1 MKNFVAALSAVA
13 VLGCAAAAAQE
24 PITAARELYASAAY
38 EDALDVLS
46 KMRTPGV
53 EIAATDAEVLRAFC
67 LIALKREVEARS
79 VIETVVTER
88 PTYVPGEDDASP
100 RIRAEFREIRRRLL
114 PGVARQ
120 LYLSAREDYEQK
132 RVASAAAKFGD
143 LLQVLADPEIAADQ
157 TFADLRMLAEGF
169 RVVSTAAGNVATSAD
184 TQRGP
189 ADAAAVQGSQSSAV
203 GPGGGTS
210 APMNV
215 AAGTQA
221 PVMLPVTPPVAI
233 SQKLPPWVDLG
244 SFTRGEFTGA
254 IDLVIDEQGKVESV
268 VLRKAIHP
276 LYDRLLLEAA
286 KSWTYQ
292 PARRGDQPVK
302 FQKTLVVRLNSR

>member
-1 MKNFVAALSAVA
+1 MKNFVAALSSVA
-13 VLGCAAAAAQE
+13 VLGCVAAAAQE

-46 KMRTPGV
+46 KMRTAGA
-53 EIAATDAEVLRAFC
+53 EIAATDADVLRAFC
-67 LIALKREVEARS
+67 LIALKREAEARS
-79 VIETVVTER
+79 VIESVVTER

-114 PGVARQ
+114 PDVARQ
-120 LYLSAREDYEQK
+120 LYLSAREDYEQR

-143 LLQVLADPEIAADQ
+143 LLRVLADPDIAADQ

-169 RVVSTAAGNVATSAD
+169 RVVSTAAADVATSAD
-184 TQRGP
+184 TQSSRSPSSRNDP
-189 ADAAAVQGSQSSAV
+189 ADRAPASALPDRGSLAEADSTRSVISVAVI
-203 GPGGGTS
+203 
-210 APMNV
+210 
-215 AAGTQA
+215 
-221 PVMLPVTPPVAI
+221 PPVAI
-233 SQKLPPWVDLG
+233 SQKLPPWGGAG
-244 SFTRGEFTGA
+244 SFTGGEFTGA
-254 IDLVIDEQGKVESV
+254 IDFIIDEEGKVESV
-268 VLRKAIHP
+268 TLRKSVHP
-276 LYDRLLLEAA
+276 LYDRRLLEAA